1 MVKVKILDRYV
12 FVEAFKYF
20 LLSLL
25 TFLVLFVIIDFVSN
39 VDTFSKV
46 GFKEGLIYVFA
57 RVPLYASRI
66 VPIAMLVS
74 TMVTLSSFSSTS
86 ELTAVKSLGIS
97 VYRFTVPI
105 LVLSVLVSVF
115 ALFLQEFAIPKSM
128 KLAKSVEYKIK
139 ENKVKIHAT
148 LSSVWFKDGNR
159 FVYMESF
166 NPFNREAKRIS
177 IFSLSKSFLPVG
189 RIDAL
194 KGKNVKDK
202 EWLLEDCIVRDLKNM
217 TFKKVKEK
225 KVFLGVGVKEIKYSQ
240 PEPETMELLKL
251 YIVARQMARL
261 GYNVSNML
269 VDLYSRLS
277 LSLLPIVVAVIG
289 IPLGMYNPR
298 NKRGYTVVIA
308 ALLIVSMWITISFF
322 LSLGKSG
329 VLPPFYAAFAPVLL
343 FFSIGLILLA
353 RAET

>member
-1 MVKVKILDRYV
+1 MVKVLDRYV
-12 FVEAFKYF
+12 FTETFKYF
-20 LLSLL
+20 VLSLL

-46 GFKEGLIYVFA
+46 GLKEGLTYVFA

-74 TMVTLSSFSSTS
+74 TMVTLSTFSSTS
-86 ELTAVKSLGIS
+86 ELIAVKSLGIS
-97 VYRFTVPI
+97 IYRFSVPI
-105 LVLSVLVSVF
+105 LVLSVMVSLF
-115 ALFLQEFAIPKSM
+115 SLFLQEFAIPKSM
-128 KLAKSVEYKIK
+128 KLAKDIECKLKVNS
-139 ENKVKIHAT
+139 KVKIHAT
-148 LSSVWFKDGNR
+148 LSSVWFKDNDK

-166 NPFNREAKRIS
+166 NPYTKEAERIS
-177 IFSLSKSFLPVG
+177 IFVLPKTFEPKK

-194 KGKNVKDK
+194 KGKNVKEK
-202 EWLLEDCIVRDLKNM
+202 EWILEDCIVRDLKKM

-225 KVFLGVGVKEIKYSQ
+225 TLSLGVGVKEIKYSQ

-251 YIVARQMARL
+251 YVVAKQMAKL

-343 FFSIGLILLA
+343 FFSVGLILLA